1 MVSALGSQDG
11 RSCPHPNH
19 LRCILLT
26 VDGDDA
32 AGAATAR
39 PQFASPA
46 PKNAKVERPARRRL
60 RRKGKKKQKKE
71 E

>member
-1 MVSALGSQDG
+1 M
-11 RSCPHPNH
+11 
-19 LRCILLT
+19 
-26 VDGDDA
+26 DGDYA

-39 PQFASPA
+39 PHFASPA
-46 PKNAKVERPARRRL
+46 PKNAKAERPSRRRL

>member
-1 MVSALGSQDG
+1 MASALGSQDG
-11 RSCPHPNH
+11 RSCLHPNH
-19 LRCILLT
+19 LHCIPLI

-39 PQFASPA
+39 PQFASLA
-46 PKNAKVERPARRRL
+46 PKNAKAERPSRRRL
-60 RRKGKKKQKKE
+60 RRKSKEKQKKE